1 MADVTGSIVGS
12 DGTKDVR
19 LNNAATEATLKALL
33 ATANIDTASLRAIAA
48 KAGIDNATLKD
59 LEKEAVAGA
68 ASIQQTA
75 ISTDQLTDSQ
85 DKLVKHNQFVD
96 ASFAGLIDSTKQMA
110 AGNATLSGVLGN
122 FSALPGP
129 LGLVVRALSAFAEFQ
144 ETNMKTYRDMSS
156 AGANFSGSLT
166 DMRVAAQGAFVDL
179 QTFGALIKNNSQVLG
194 RMGGSVD
201 DGARAFAA
209 MSNSLITSGAG
220 EKLLALGYSTEDV
233 NQGMLSYIATS
244 GGRTKKEMEN
254 TAAITAATAEYMTE
268 LDKLTQFTGINRK
281 TLEEDQKKAAAQQA
295 FQRKM
300 ASLGEEERAKLKA
313 AYDAASASGIA
324 GATDA
329 VMSAALGMPPLTKE
343 AQQLAGTLPG
353 AYNGLTKMTDTAMRT
368 GSSMDDVRRANG
380 EFVMGAV
387 QGAEQLGATGDALS
401 LQGNQT
407 INGAIGL
414 QNQMNAKGIKSADDY
429 SKAFK
434 DIGDNQAKQ
443 AKSQADTMAVAD
455 RQLKEFGIA
464 IMRIVGPILGV
475 LTPVLSI
482 LGPLFLGVATGIVAL
497 KAAAMAYELFLQ
509 AQKAKE
515 FVSASG
521 GVGAAG
527 KKVGGDLLGGIKD
540 YIKGTPAAP
549 TVPGAGAATAATTAA
564 KAIPTAAPTGA
575 LGGVTAPPGGEG
587 FVGFI
592 KSLGQGLASLAPIA
606 VPMLI
611 GAGAIAGVIAIVGA
625 GVAAAIAVIGL
636 SLPVF
641 GRGLKDIAEIDGM
654 NLAKVAFGIT
664 ALGGAMV
671 VFTAGSIVGGLG
683 SIAARL
689 TNFFSGGGPIAMIK
703 ESVTAL
709 SPVLPQLT
717 TLGPALNNY
726 ANGIMAFG
734 KAVSTVDIAKA
745 EQLKK
750 IMAGPSIAES
760 ITAAG
765 SKMIQAATNIALG
778 TGGSETKK
786 AEEEKAKTA
795 AKGPSTEEKTYSELQ
810 TLNTNMRELLRH
822 IKDTAENTKKTH
834 EATKNLNGNMFAA

>member
-1 MADVTGSIVGS
+1 MADVTGSIIGS

-33 ATANIDTASLRAIAA
+33 ANANIDSASLRAIAA

-59 LEKEAVAGA
+59 LEKEATAGA

-110 AGNATLSGVLGN
+110 AGNATLSGVLAN

-144 ETNMKTYRDMSS
+144 ETNMKTYQSMST
-156 AGANFSGSLT
+156 AGANFGGSLT
-166 DMRVAAQGAFVDL
+166 DMRLAAQGSFVSL
-179 QTFGALIKNNSQVLG
+179 EQFGNLIKNNSRVLAS
-194 RMGGSVD
+194 MGGTVD

-209 MSNSLITSGAG
+209 MSNSLLTSKAG
-220 EKLLALGYSTEDV
+220 ENLLSLGYTTEDV
-233 NQGMLSYIATS
+233 NQGMLTYIAAT
-244 GGRTKKEMEN
+244 GGRTKEEMKN
-254 TAAITAATAEYMTE
+254 TQALTASTTEYLTE
-268 LDKLTQFTGINRK
+268 LDKLTQFSGVSRK
-281 TLEEDQKKAAAQQA
+281 QQEEDAKKAAANGAYQRALANMTEEQKARAEIGRQA
-295 FQRKM
+295 
-300 ASLGEEERAKLKA
+300 A
-313 AYDAASASGIA
+313 ANSGIA
-324 GATDA
+324 GAQEA
-329 VMSAALGMPPLTKE
+329 FMSRIAGLPPITKE
-343 AQQLAGTLPG
+343 AQQFSGMFADAANGVNAMADSALNVNANMGDTRKGLGQFNEGLVNGVKG
-353 AYNGLTKMTDTAMRT
+353 AETALGAVAMGGNNVANGALLYANKLQKSGNDTAEGT
-368 GSSMDDVRRANG
+368 AKNL
-380 EFVMGAV
+380 AK
-387 QGAEQLGATGDALS
+387 AT
-401 LQGNQT
+401 
-407 INGAIGL
+407 
-414 QNQMNAKGIKSADDY
+414 
-429 SKAFK
+429 
-434 DIGDNQAKQ
+434 DNQKTQ
-443 AKSQADTMAVAD
+443 QDSQAATMAKAD
-455 RQLKEFGIA
+455 IQLKEFGIA
-464 IMRIVGPILGV
+464 IMRIVGPVLGA

-482 LGPLFLGVATGIVAL
+482 LGPLFLGVAAGIVAL

-515 FVSASG
+515 FISASG

-540 YIKGTPAAP
+540 YIKGTPAAS

-564 KAIPTAAPTGA
+564 RTIPTAAPTGA

-765 SKMIQAATNIALG
+765 SKMIQAATNIAMG

-822 IKDTAENTKKTH
+822 IRDTAENTKKTH

>member
-1 MADVTGSIVGS
+1 M
-12 DGTKDVR
+12 
-19 LNNAATEATLKALL
+19 
-33 ATANIDTASLRAIAA
+33 A
-48 KAGIDNATLKD
+48 KAEI
-59 LEKEAVAGA
+59 
-68 ASIQQTA
+68 
-75 ISTDQLTDSQ
+75 
-85 DKLVKHNQFVD
+85 
-96 ASFAGLIDSTKQMA
+96 
-110 AGNATLSGVLGN
+110 
-122 FSALPGP
+122 
-129 LGLVVRALSAFAEFQ
+129 
-144 ETNMKTYRDMSS
+144 
-156 AGANFSGSLT
+156 
-166 DMRVAAQGAFVDL
+166 
-179 QTFGALIKNNSQVLG
+179 
-194 RMGGSVD
+194 
-201 DGARAFAA
+201 
-209 MSNSLITSGAG
+209 
-220 EKLLALGYSTEDV
+220 
-233 NQGMLSYIATS
+233 
-244 GGRTKKEMEN
+244 
-254 TAAITAATAEYMTE
+254 
-268 LDKLTQFTGINRK
+268 
-281 TLEEDQKKAAAQQA
+281 
-295 FQRKM
+295 
-300 ASLGEEERAKLKA
+300 
-313 AYDAASASGIA
+313 
-324 GATDA
+324 
-329 VMSAALGMPPLTKE
+329 
-343 AQQLAGTLPG
+343 
-353 AYNGLTKMTDTAMRT
+353 
-368 GSSMDDVRRANG
+368 
-380 EFVMGAV
+380 
-387 QGAEQLGATGDALS
+387 
-401 LQGNQT
+401 
-407 INGAIGL
+407 
-414 QNQMNAKGIKSADDY
+414 
-429 SKAFK
+429 
-434 DIGDNQAKQ
+434 
-443 AKSQADTMAVAD
+443 
-455 RQLKEFGIA
+455 QLKEFGIA

-515 FVSASG
+515 FVSAAG

-527 KKVGGDLLGGIKD
+527 KQVGGDLLGSIKD
-540 YIKGTPAAP
+540 YIKGTPAT

-641 GRGLKDIAEIDGM
+641 GRGLKDIAEIDGT

-786 AEEEKAKTA
+786 AEEEKAKTT

-834 EATKNLNGNMFAA
+834 EATRNLNGNMFAA